1 MNDTN
6 KRDVC
11 AQERCLCKSVKKKKQ
26 DIVHAPQ
33 ITFADLAV
41 TDKGFCKF
49 ITKKWSRNR
58 GVVV

>member
-1 MNDTN
+1 MFVL
-6 KRDVC
+6 KRGVC
-11 AQERCLCKSVKKKKQ
+11 ARALKKKKQ